1 MKEEMWSGT
10 LRGVN
15 YRCGTHSTQTQTGAS
30 APSPLHIHRIP
41 PSPILLPATAMV
53 RYTHPHCIY
62 IVFPLRPCFFP
73 PLFLFRYA
81 MEAGHPSLYLVYDY
95 MEGGDL
101 GRALAIPPGSHGALT
116 QGERFKVCVMLRT
129 VCCVAHV
136 LLFLV

>member
-1 MKEEMWSGT
+1 
-10 LRGVN
+10 
-15 YRCGTHSTQTQTGAS
+15 
-30 APSPLHIHRIP
+30 
-41 PSPILLPATAMV
+41 MV